1 MLVGLSEFL
10 PGSGLTLYDNL
21 EFLIRILASAGLG
34 ILVGLERSRRQKE
47 AGVRTHCIIACTS
60 AVFMILSK
68 YAFLDAAEIPGV
80 ECADASRIAAQVV
93 SGISFLGA
101 GVIFKYGGAVRGL
114 TTAAGMWGTAAIG
127 MAMGAGLYWV
137 GLMEAG
143 ILITIQLLLHRFP
156 IGADAVCTQELTVK
170 MEDHPELLN
179 ALHVLLS
186 QHQGYIIRSNMVK
199 EKGGICMELSVRM
212 DTPITH
218 QEAFALLSDYEGIEQ
233 ISV

>member
-1 MLVGLSEFL
+1 MPVWLSEFL
-10 PGSGLTLYDNL
+10 PGSGLTLNDNL

-34 ILVGLERSRRQKE
+34 ILVGLERSKRQKE

-68 YAFLDAAEIPGV
+68 YAFLDAAGIPGM
-80 ECADASRIAAQVV
+80 ECADPSRIAAQVV

-101 GVIFKYGGAVRGL
+101 GVIFKYGGAIRGL

-143 ILITIQLLLHRFP
+143 ILIAIQLLLHRFP
-156 IGADAVCTQELTVK
+156 IGADAVCTQEITVR
-170 MEDHPELLN
+170 MEDRPELLS
-179 ALHVLLS
+179 ALHTLIS
-186 QHQGYIIRSNMVK
+186 QHQGYIVRSNMVK
-199 EKGGICMELSVRM
+199 ESDGIRMELSVRVN
-212 DTPITH
+212 TPITH
-218 QEAFALLSDYEGIEQ
+218 QEAFTFLSDYAGIEQ
-233 ISV
+233 VAV